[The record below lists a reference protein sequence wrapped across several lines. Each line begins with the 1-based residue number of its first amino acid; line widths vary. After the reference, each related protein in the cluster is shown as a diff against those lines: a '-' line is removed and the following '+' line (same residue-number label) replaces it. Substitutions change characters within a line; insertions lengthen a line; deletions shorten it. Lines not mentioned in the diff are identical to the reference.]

1 MEALTDV
8 HLGPTFSVLI
18 FDTTPALRGTITGFT
33 TKIIEITAKIIEI
46 SAEITEITAEI
57 FETTAGIIEISAE
70 MTGITA
76 AITGLITGIF
86 TDPET
91 AATVGARRA
100 ITKEATSLQEIMLSL
115 VVITDTK

>member
-57 FETTAGIIEISAE
+57 IETTVE
-70 MTGITA
+70 MTVITA
-76 AITGLITGIF
+76 EITGLITGIF
-86 TDPET
+86 MDPET

-100 ITKEATSLQEIMLSL
+100 ITKEATFRQEIMLSL

>member
-46 SAEITEITAEI
+46 SAEI
-57 FETTAGIIEISAE
+57 FETTAGIIEILAE

-86 TDPET
+86 MDPET

-100 ITKEATSLQEIMLSL
+100 ITKEATFRQEIMLSL